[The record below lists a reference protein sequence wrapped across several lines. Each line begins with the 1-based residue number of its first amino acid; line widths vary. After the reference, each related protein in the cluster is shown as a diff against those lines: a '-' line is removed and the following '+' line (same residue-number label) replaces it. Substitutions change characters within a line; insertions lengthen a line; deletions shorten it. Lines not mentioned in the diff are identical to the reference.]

1 MSTIRYFSDRA
12 DASALAARLDRAV
25 EGGRFFH
32 AGIVSGGSE
41 PLREQVARAL
51 TAAAVCTA
59 GHDRPCGRC
68 SGCRKA
74 DADEHPDVV
83 HIRSPKDKKTIPVET
98 IRELKRTLVVRPN
111 EAPRRVVLIH
121 RAEELGAAGQNALL
135 NMLEEPTGDV
145 LFLLLTEREHS
156 LLETVRSR
164 CSALR
169 LGATA
174 SEEVSAEGDEAAAE
188 AVYAAFLRLRKARGS
203 AEFAAARCA
212 LLESTTALSKKKSA
226 ELPDTLEL
234 LRGKL
239 ASELLTDEA
248 GAGTLSAGTRRTLD
262 SAERLTLRAMDYARA
277 NVSAGHLSGL
287 LLAGLLELV
296 KR

>member
-1 MSTIRYFSDRA
+1 MSTLRYFQNRTDGL
-12 DASALAARLDRAV
+12 ALASRLDAAV

-32 AGIVSGGSE
+32 AEIISGGDE
-41 PLREQVARAL
+41 ALREQVALAL

-59 GHDRPCGRC
+59 PEGRPCGRC
-68 SGCRKA
+68 AGCRKA
-74 DADEHPDVV
+74 DAGEHPDVV
-83 HIRSPKDKKTIPVET
+83 HVRTPKDRKSIPVEAV
-98 IRELKRTLVVRPN
+98 RALKGTLAVRPN
-111 EAPRRVVLIH
+111 EAPRRVILIH

-169 LGATA
+169 LGAA
-174 SEEVSAEGDEAAAE
+174 SEAAESGDREAADAIF
-188 AVYAAFLRLRKARGS
+188 AAFQGLCTAKGS
-203 AEFAAARCA
+203 ADFTAARCA
-212 LLESTTALSKKKSA
+212 LLESTNALSKAKAA

-234 LRGKL
+234 LRGSL
-239 ASELLTDEA
+239 VGALREA
-248 GAGTLSAGTRRTLD
+248 ETGAAVPP
-262 SAERLTLRAMDYARA
+262 ETLRIYDGAEQLLLRTMDYARA
-277 NVSAGHLSGL
+277 NVSAGHVSGM

>member
-1 MSTIRYFSDRA
+1 MSTLRYFSDRA
-12 DASALAARLDRAV
+12 DAPALAARLDAAV

-32 AGIVSGGSE
+32 ACIISGGDE
-41 PLREQVARAL
+41 ALRERVAAAL
-51 TAAAVCTA
+51 TAAAVCTGSGA
-59 GHDRPCGRC
+59 RPCGRC

-83 HIRSPKDKKTIPVET
+83 HLRTPKDKKVIPVDAV
-98 IRELKRTLVVRPN
+98 RDLKRTLVVKPN
-111 EAPRRVVLIH
+111 EAPRRVILIH

-135 NMLEEPTGDV
+135 NMLEAPTGDV
-145 LFLLLTEREHS
+145 LFLLLTEREQA

-169 LGATA
+169 LGAA
-174 SEEVSAEGDEAAAE
+174 AGPAESSGDAEAAE
-188 AVYAAFLRLRKARGS
+188 AIWRAFFRLTEAAGS

-212 LLESTTALSKKKSA
+212 LLESTNALSKAKSA

-234 LRGKL
+234 LRGRL
-239 ASELLTDEA
+239 GGALLEGESGGLSGEKRRRLDE
-248 GAGTLSAGTRRTLD
+248 
-262 SAERLTLRAMDYARA
+262 AERLVLQAMDYARA
-277 NVSAGHLSGL
+277 NVSAGHVSGL
-287 LLAGLLELV
+287 LLGGLLSLV